1 MRRTLSRAGQKV
13 AGAFRWLIVSL
24 ISAAVFV
31 PLAIIASSEV

>member
-1 MRRTLSRAGQKV
+1 MRRTLSKAGQKV

-31 PLAIIASSEV
+31 PLAIIASSDI